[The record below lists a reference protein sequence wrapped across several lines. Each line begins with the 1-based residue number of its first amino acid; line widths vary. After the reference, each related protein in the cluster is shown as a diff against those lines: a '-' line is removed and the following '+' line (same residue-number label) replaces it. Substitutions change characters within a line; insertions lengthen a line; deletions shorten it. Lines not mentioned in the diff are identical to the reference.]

1 MTREELEQIY
11 YLHRELRMWEQELER
26 LRCRS
31 LVRSPQ
37 PNTGNSSGTSDKV
50 GELAERRVDLERRI
64 ELKREEIQQRRDE
77 AIAFIYDIPDSLT
90 RQIVYYR
97 CVSLFGWTRVAY
109 EVGGNNSPDGV
120 RKIYSR
126 FMEKM

>member
-26 LRCRS
+26 LRGRS
-31 LVRSPQ
+31 LVQSPQ
-37 PNTGNSSGTSDKV
+37 LNASHGSDTSDKV
-50 GELAERRVDLERRI
+50 GALAEKRVDLERLI
-64 ELKREEIQQRRDE
+64 SAKREEIQQQRDK
-77 AIAFIYDIPDSLT
+77 AVVYIYGIPDSLT

-97 CVSLFGWTRVAY
+97 CVSLFSWRRVAY
-109 EVGGNNSPDGV
+109 EVGGNNTEDGV

-126 FMEKM
+126 FMDKL

>member
-11 YLHRELRMWEQELER
+11 HLSRELRMWEQEFER

-37 PNTGNSSGTSDKV
+37 PDTGHGSGTSDKV
-50 GELAERRVDLERRI
+50 GDLAEKRVDLENLI
-64 ELKREEIQQRRDE
+64 ESKREEIQQRRDE
-77 AIAFIYDIPDSLT
+77 AVAFIYGIPDSLT

-97 CVSLFGWTRVAY
+97 CVSLYGWRRIAY
-109 EVGGNNSPDGV
+109 EVGGDNSEENV
-120 RKIYSR
+120 RQIYSR
-126 FMEKM
+126 FMRAL

>member
-37 PNTGNSSGTSDKV
+37 PDTGHGSGTSDKV
-50 GELAERRVDLERRI
+50 GDLAEKRVDLENLI
-64 ELKREEIQQRRDE
+64 EAKREEIQQRRDE
-77 AIAFIYDIPDSLT
+77 AVAFIYGIPDSLT

-97 CVSLFGWTRVAY
+97 CVSLYGWARVAY

-126 FMEKM
+126 FMEKL